1 QLTVSEGALL
11 AALIQRPSGLD
22 PAVNPE
28 GATERW
34 NWVLDGMGDVGAVSK
49 QDRAAQQFPPTV
61 PPEQARSQDQTT
73 GPNGLIERQVQQEL
87 LDLFNI
93 DEQSLNT
100 PGLQITPTIH
110 PKAQQAAE
118 AAATKYLDGQAPD
131 MRTAFV
137 SIDPKTGA

>member
-34 NWVLDGMGDVGAVSK
+34 NWVLDGMVDVGALSK

-73 GPNGLIERQVQQEL
+73 GPNGLIERQVNPEAPAS
-87 LDLFNI
+87 FNI
-93 DEQSLNT
+93 KRQKPGT
-100 PGLQITPTIH
+100 PGP
-110 PKAQQAAE
+110 
-118 AAATKYLDGQAPD
+118 
-131 MRTAFV
+131 
-137 SIDPKTGA
+137 